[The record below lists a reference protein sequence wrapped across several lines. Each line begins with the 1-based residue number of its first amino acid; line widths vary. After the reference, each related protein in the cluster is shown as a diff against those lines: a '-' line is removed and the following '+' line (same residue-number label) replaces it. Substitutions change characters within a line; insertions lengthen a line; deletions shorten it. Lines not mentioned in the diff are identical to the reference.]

1 MVSPTQNK
9 GLKMTDT
16 DFEALIAELAPVRK
30 RHTVFVG
37 SKSVT
42 YYETIE
48 AAEAEVA
55 RLKSDGYNGVRIFTT
70 NF

>member
-1 MVSPTQNK
+1 
-9 GLKMTDT
+9 MTDT
-16 DFEALIAELAPVRK
+16 EFNAICASLGLPGIEPVRK

-37 SKSVT
+37 RKSVT
-42 YYETIE
+42 YYETVE

-55 RLKSDGYNGVRIFTT
+55 RLKSNGYNDVRIFTT

>member
-1 MVSPTQNK
+1 
-9 GLKMTDT
+9 MTDT

-42 YYETIE
+42 YYETVE
-48 AAEAEVA
+48 DAEAEVA
-55 RLKSDGYNGVRIFTT
+55 RLTSNGYNGVRIFTT

>member
-1 MVSPTQNK
+1 
-9 GLKMTDT
+9 MTDT
-16 DFEALIAELAPVRK
+16 DFEALIAELGPVRK

-55 RLKSDGYNGVRIFTT
+55 RLKSDGYDGVRIFTT

>member
-1 MVSPTQNK
+1 
-9 GLKMTDT
+9 MTDT
-16 DFEALIAELAPVRK
+16 DFEALITELAPVRK

-55 RLKSDGYNGVRIFTT
+55 RLKSDGYNDVRIFTT

>member
-1 MVSPTQNK
+1 
-9 GLKMTDT
+9 MTDT

-48 AAEAEVA
+48 AAETEVA